1 MARIQVYIS
10 DTLRDLEFD
19 MELPDDL
26 PMAQLLPTLVRDLAL
41 PKGPYKLAVA
51 GAARPLAGDTTLAE
65 AGVGPGAQLRFARK
79 EPADMV
85 EDLLAEL
92 FSRDSARAGNNALA
106 QLREWELDPDGPLY
120 HVLREMLAA
129 ETRDPAVSIW
139 QRASAGEVLAMVGDP
154 RFRADAWSLPDLPL
168 VGYLEIPEGPFL
180 MGEGKDQHEVTLP
193 TYYLAIYPVTVA
205 QYQAFMDETGF
216 APADEDGWWNQDNTL
231 DNHPVEWV
239 NWHDALA
246 YCAWLT
252 ETLRGWR
259 GTPEPLA
266 TLLRDRGWQ
275 VAIPSEAEWEKAA
288 RGAEGRAYPWG
299 DEPDRRRANYWDT
312 GLGRS
317 CAAGCFPDGA
327 SSYGVEEL
335 SGSVWEW
342 TRSLHRAYPYRADDG
357 REALDADGERVIR
370 GGSYRSAR
378 RFIGCTYRTTSAP
391 TQLRP
396 GQGLRTAIVGPLP

>member
-10 DTLRDLEFD
+10 DTLRNLEFS

-26 PMAQLLPTLVRDLAL
+26 PMTQLLPALAPDLGL
-41 PKGPYKLAVA
+41 PEGPYKLAVA
-51 GAARPLAGDTTLAE
+51 GAAGSLVGDTTLAE
-65 AGVGPGAQLRFARK
+65 AGVGPGAQLCFARK
-79 EPADMV
+79 GPADMA

-92 FSRDSARAGNNALA
+92 FSGDTRRAADALA
-106 QLREWELDPDGPLY
+106 QLREWESDADSTLY
-120 HVLREMLAA
+120 QALREVLVAR
-129 ETRDPAVSIW
+129 TRDPALSVW
-139 QRASAGEVLAMVGDP
+139 QRTRAGEVLALVSDP
-154 RFRADAWSLPDLPL
+154 RFRQDAWSLPDLPL
-168 VGYLEIPEGPFL
+168 VGYIEIPEGPFP
-180 MGEGKDQHEVTLP
+180 MGEGKDQHEVALP

-205 QYQAFMDETGF
+205 QYQAFTDETGF
-216 APADEDGWWNQDNTL
+216 APADEDGWWSQDNKL

-239 NWHDALA
+239 NWHEALA

-252 ETLRGWR
+252 EALRGWR

-299 DEPDRRRANYWDT
+299 DEPDPRRANYWAT
-312 GLGRS
+312 GYGRS
-317 CAAGCFPDGA
+317 CPVGCFPEGA
-327 SSYGVEEL
+327 SPYGVQEL
-335 SGSVWEW
+335 SGSMWEW
-342 TRSLHRAYPYRADDG
+342 TRSLRRAYPYRADDG
-357 REALDADGERVIR
+357 REALDAEGERVIR

-378 RFIGCTYRTTSAP
+378 RFIRCTYRTTSAP
-391 TQLRP
+391 TEPRA